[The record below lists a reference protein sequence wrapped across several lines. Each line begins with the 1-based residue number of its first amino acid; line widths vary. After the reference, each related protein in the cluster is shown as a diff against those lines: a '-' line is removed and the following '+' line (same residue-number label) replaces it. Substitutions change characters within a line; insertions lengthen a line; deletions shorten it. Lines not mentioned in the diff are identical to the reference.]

1 MPLAIVRTTVD
12 KLPYDFVLDDSL
24 AMNPQMKLSQVKSVM
39 VRARI
44 SKSGNAMPQAGDL
57 GASVG
62 PLAPGTPDKVQLT
75 ISQPLTP

>member
-1 MPLAIVRTTVD
+1 MPLAIIRTTVD

-44 SKSGNAMPQAGDL
+44 SKTGNAMPQAGDF
-57 GASVG
+57 GASAG
-62 PLAPGTPDKVQLT
+62 PVTPGSSEKLQLT
-75 ISQPLTP
+75 IAKALTP

>member
-1 MPLAIVRTTVD
+1 
-12 KLPYDFVLDDSL
+12 
-24 AMNPQMKLSQVKSVM
+24 MKLSQVNSVM

-44 SKSGNAMPQAGDL
+44 SKTGNAMPQAGDF

-62 PLAPGTPDKVQLT
+62 PVTPGSSDKVQLT

>member
-1 MPLAIVRTTVD
+1 
-12 KLPYDFVLDDSL
+12 
-24 AMNPQMKLSQVKSVM
+24 VM

-44 SKSGNAMPQAGDL
+44 SKTGNAMPQAGDF

-62 PLAPGTPDKVQLT
+62 PLTPGSADKVQLT

>member
-1 MPLAIVRTTVD
+1 
-12 KLPYDFVLDDSL
+12 
-24 AMNPQMKLSQVKSVM
+24 MNPQMKLSQVKSVM

-44 SKSGNAMPQAGDL
+44 SKTGNAMPQAGDF

-62 PLAPGTPDKVQLT
+62 PLTPGSADKVQLT